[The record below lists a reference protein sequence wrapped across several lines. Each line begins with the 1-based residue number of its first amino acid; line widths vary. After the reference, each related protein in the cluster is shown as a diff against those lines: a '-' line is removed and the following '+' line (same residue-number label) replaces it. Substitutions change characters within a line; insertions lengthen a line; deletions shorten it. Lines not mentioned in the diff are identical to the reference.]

1 MVLGRGE
8 LFTKVRVRIGIT
20 VIRFLVAACLVVP
33 LLGHAAGLGRLTVQ
47 SGLGEPLRAE
57 VEITSLQPR
66 EIDSL
71 TARLGSPEAF
81 RAAGIEY
88 SPTLVSL
95 RVALDRRDGRP
106 FLRLTSVRP
115 IDDPFLDIVIELQW
129 STGRLVREYT
139 FLLDPPQYREKPAAA
154 VAAPIT
160 AQVAKPIPTPAPAA
174 PEARPLPIRPSGPPA
189 AAAGTYEVKR
199 GDTLGKIARENKP
212 EGVTMQQMLVALY
225 RANQGAFIRG
235 NMNLVRAGRILQIPD
250 RETAAGVASGEAVTV
265 VRQHTSDF
273 SDYRAKLGAAVA
285 AQPAVPTPGREST
298 GRIAAKPDAPAA
310 AAQRDQ
316 LKLSKAEAGK
326 QPSAPAARAAR
337 EDDRVASDR
346 ALKEAQSRVT
356 DLEKNVGDLQ
366 KLLEIKNKQL
376 AQLEQQG
383 KPAGAVAPVAPKPAA
398 ETPKPAPAPATP
410 VAEAPKPVA
419 EAPKP
424 VTEAPKP
431 APEALK
437 PATETPTPAAEATKA
452 ATEAP
457 KPATEA
463 PKPATTEAPK
473 PAPVAATTEAAKTTT
488 TVKPKP
494 QVTAVEASLV
504 DEFLGNPMALGGL
517 AAVILLLIAYGA
529 YAWRKKKASQSRF
542 QDSVLASTGPTLAP
556 APSPSAHAAETAAAV
571 SAAVAATHAA
581 SAAAE
586 SDDVDPIAE
595 ADVYLAYGRDAQAEE
610 ILNEALSQHPDR
622 VPVHAKLLEI
632 FAHRHDAKGF
642 EKTAKKIRD
651 LTNASGPE
659 WEKACALG
667 RTVDPENPL
676 YGGAGMVAAGAGAAA
691 VATAAAAAPAPAV
704 DFDLG
709 GPAGEA
715 QPNASSALDFD
726 IGAATTPGG
735 QAQPFKPGD
744 TVILQPEGVPPAAG
758 SQAKTETLD
767 FDISSLEPPAPAQPE
782 PAPAPAAKDAGTL
795 DFDLDLDLGTQK
807 PAAPEAPP
815 PVDITTINLDLG
827 QPDAAAAAVSADPRW
842 QEVATKLDLAKAYQ
856 GMGDKDGAREL
867 LNEVVAQGDTAQQ
880 NEAKQMLAALG

>member
-1 MVLGRGE
+1 M
-8 LFTKVRVRIGIT
+8 RIGIT
-20 VIRFLVAACLVVP
+20 LIRFLVVACLVLPVVSY
-33 LLGHAAGLGRLTVQ
+33 AAGLGRLTVQ

-57 VEITSLQPR
+57 VEITSLQR
-66 EIDSL
+66 SEADSL

-95 RVALDRRDGRP
+95 RVVLDRRDGRP

-115 IDDPFLDIVIELQW
+115 IDDPFLDLIIELQW
-129 STGRLVREYT
+129 ATGRLVREYT
-139 FLLDPPQYREKPAAA
+139 FLLDPPQYRERPAAA
-154 VAAPIT
+154 AAPAPST
-160 AQVAKPIPTPAPAA
+160 ALVAKPIPTPAPAA
-174 PEARPLPIRPSGPPA
+174 PEARPLPVRPSGG
-189 AAAGTYEVKR
+189 AAGTYEVKR

-250 RETAAGVASGEAVTV
+250 RETAAGVASVEANSV

-285 AQPAVPTPGREST
+285 AQPAAATPGREAT
-298 GRIAAKPDAPAA
+298 GRITAKPEAPAPG
-310 AAQRDQ
+310 AQRDQ
-316 LKLSKAEAGK
+316 LKLSKADTGK

-337 EDDRVASDR
+337 EDDKVASDR

-366 KLLEIKNKQL
+366 KLLEMKNQQL
-376 AQLEQQG
+376 AQLEQQA
-383 KPAGAVAPVAPKPAA
+383 KPAATVAPVAPKPA
-398 ETPKPAPAPATP
+398 
-410 VAEAPKPVA
+410 AEAPKPVA

-424 VTEAPKP
+424 AAEAPKP
-431 APEALK
+431 AA
-437 PATETPTPAAEATKA
+437 
-452 ATEAP
+452 EAP
-457 KPATEA
+457 KPAAETPKPAAEA
-463 PKPATTEAPK
+463 PKPAAAEAAKAP
-473 PAPVAATTEAAKTTT
+473 PVATKTETTKTTT
-488 TVKPKP
+488 TAKPKP
-494 QVTAVEASLV
+494 AVEQSLI
-504 DEFLGNPMALGGL
+504 DEFTANPWALGGL

-542 QDSVLASTGPTLAP
+542 QDSVLGATAPTLAP
-556 APSPSAHAAETAAAV
+556 APAPSAQTVETAAAV

-581 SAAAE
+581 TAAAE
-586 SDDVDPIAE
+586 GDDVDPIAE

-610 ILNEALSQHPDR
+610 ILNEALSKHPDR
-622 VPVHAKLLEI
+622 VPIHTKLLEI

-642 EKTAKKIRD
+642 EKTAKTIRD
-651 LTNASGPE
+651 LTNGSGPE

-667 RTVDPENPL
+667 RSVDPANPL
-676 YGGAGMVAAGAGAAA
+676 YGGAGMVVAGAAA
-691 VATAAAAAPAPAV
+691 AAAAGPAPAV

-715 QPNASSALDFD
+715 QPHAAPTLDFD

-735 QAQPFKPGD
+735 QTQPFRPGD

-758 SQAKTETLD
+758 AQAKTETLD
-767 FDISSLEPPAPAQPE
+767 FDISALEPAAPAKPE
-782 PAPAPAAKDAGTL
+782 PAPAPAAKDAGAL
-795 DFDLDLDLGTQK
+795 DFDLDLDLGAQK
-807 PAAPEAPP
+807 PAAPAAPP
-815 PVDITTINLDLG
+815 PVDITTISLDLG
-827 QPDAAAAAVSADPRW
+827 QPDSAAAAASADPRW

>member
-8 LFTKVRVRIGIT
+8 LVTKVRVRIGIT
-20 VIRFLVAACLVVP
+20 LIRFLVVACLVMP

-57 VEITSLQPR
+57 VEITSLQPS
-66 EIDSL
+66 EADSL

-95 RVALDRRDGRP
+95 RVVLDRRDGRP

-115 IDDPFLDIVIELQW
+115 IDDPFLDIIIELQW
-129 STGRLVREYT
+129 ATGRLVREYT
-139 FLLDPPQYREKPAAA
+139 FLLDPPQYRERPAAA
-154 VAAPIT
+154 AAPTPST

-174 PEARPLPIRPSGPPA
+174 PEARPLPVRPSGG
-189 AAAGTYEVKR
+189 AAGTYEVKR

-250 RETAAGVASGEAVTV
+250 RETAAGVASVEANSV

-285 AQPAVPTPGREST
+285 AQPAAATPGREAT
-298 GRIAAKPDAPAA
+298 GRITAKPEAPAPG
-310 AAQRDQ
+310 AQRDQ
-316 LKLSKAEAGK
+316 LKLSKADTGK

-337 EDDRVASDR
+337 EDDKVASDR

-366 KLLEIKNKQL
+366 KLLEMKNQQL
-376 AQLEQQG
+376 AQLEQQA
-383 KPAGAVAPVAPKPAA
+383 KPAATVAPAAPKPAA
-398 ETPKPAPAPATP
+398 EAPKPA
-410 VAEAPKPVA
+410 AEAPKPAA

-424 VTEAPKP
+424 AAEAPKP
-431 APEALK
+431 AA
-437 PATETPTPAAEATKA
+437 
-452 ATEAP
+452 EAP
-457 KPATEA
+457 KPAAEA
-463 PKPATTEAPK
+463 PKPAAEAPK
-473 PAPVAATTEAAKTTT
+473 PAAAEAAKAPPVATKTEATKTTT
-488 TVKPKP
+488 TAKPKP
-494 QVTAVEASLV
+494 AVEQSLI
-504 DEFLGNPMALGGL
+504 DEFTGNPWALGGL

-542 QDSVLASTGPTLAP
+542 QDSVLGATAPTLAP
-556 APSPSAHAAETAAAV
+556 APAPSAHTVETAAAV

-581 SAAAE
+581 TAAAE
-586 SDDVDPIAE
+586 GDDVDPIAE

-610 ILNEALSQHPDR
+610 ILNEALSKHPDR
-622 VPVHAKLLEI
+622 VPIHAKLLEI

-642 EKTAKKIRD
+642 EKTAKTIRD

-667 RTVDPENPL
+667 RSVDPANPL
-676 YGGAGMVAAGAGAAA
+676 YGGAGMVVAGAAA
-691 VATAAAAAPAPAV
+691 VAAAGPAPAV

-715 QPNASSALDFD
+715 QPHAAPTLDFD

-735 QAQPFKPGD
+735 QTQPFRPGD

-758 SQAKTETLD
+758 AQAKTETLD
-767 FDISSLEPPAPAQPE
+767 FDISALESPAPAKPE
-782 PAPAPAAKDAGTL
+782 PAPAPAAKDAGAL
-795 DFDLDLDLGTQK
+795 DFDLDLDLGAQK
-807 PAAPEAPP
+807 PAAPAAPP
-815 PVDITTINLDLG
+815 PVDITTISLDLG
-827 QPDAAAAAVSADPRW
+827 QPDSAAAATSADPRW

>member
-1 MVLGRGE
+1 M
-8 LFTKVRVRIGIT
+8 
-20 VIRFLVAACLVVP
+20 IRFLVAACLVLPAVTY
-33 LLGHAAGLGRLTVQ
+33 AAGLGRLTLQ
-47 SGLGEPLRAE
+47 SALGEPLRAE
-57 VEITSLQPR
+57 VEITSLQPS
-66 EIDSL
+66 EAESL

-106 FLRLTSVRP
+106 FLRLSSVRP
-115 IDDPFLDIVIELQW
+115 IDDPFLDVIIELQW

-154 VAAPIT
+154 APAPSTAEVAR
-160 AQVAKPIPTPAPAA
+160 PIPTPAPAA
-174 PEARPLPIRPSGPPA
+174 PDARPLSPRPSGGA
-189 AAAGTYEVKR
+189 DRTYEVRR

-250 RETAAGVASGEAVTV
+250 REAAAGVASTEANRV
-265 VRQHTSDF
+265 VSTHNSDF

-285 AQPAVPTPGREST
+285 AKPAAATPGREAT
-298 GRIAAKPDAPAA
+298 GRIAAKPEAPAPS
-310 AAQRDQ
+310 AQKDQ
-316 LKLSKAEAGK
+316 LKLSKAETAK
-326 QPSAPAARAAR
+326 PSAPAARAAR
-337 EDDRVASDR
+337 EDDKVASDR

-366 KLLEIKNKQL
+366 KLLEMKNKQL
-376 AQLEQQG
+376 AQLEQQA
-383 KPAGAVAPVAPKPAA
+383 KPAAAVAPVAPKPAA
-398 ETPKPAPAPATP
+398 EAPKPAAEAPKPVAEALKPAAEAPKPAPEAPKPA
-410 VAEAPKPVA
+410 AEAPKPVA

-424 VTEAPKP
+424 AAEAPKP
-431 APEALK
+431 A
-437 PATETPTPAAEATKA
+437 AAEAAKT
-452 ATEAP
+452 
-457 KPATEA
+457 
-463 PKPATTEAPK
+463 
-473 PAPVAATTEAAKTTT
+473 APVATKIETAKTTT
-488 TVKPKP
+488 TAKPKP
-494 QVTAVEASLV
+494 VVEASLV
-504 DEFLGNPMALGGL
+504 DEFLENPWALGGL

-542 QDSVLASTGPTLAP
+542 QDSVLGATAPTLAA
-556 APSPSAHAAETAAAV
+556 APRPSAHTAETAAAV
-571 SAAVAATHAA
+571 SAAVAATHAT
-581 SAAAE
+581 AAAAD

-610 ILNEALSQHPDR
+610 ILNEALSKHPER

-651 LTNASGPE
+651 LTQGSGPE
-659 WEKACALG
+659 WEKARALG
-667 RTVDPENPL
+667 QSVDPENPL
-676 YGGAGMVAAGAGAAA
+676 YGGAGKVVAGAAA
-691 VATAAAAAPAPAV
+691 AAAVAPAPAV

-709 GPAGEA
+709 GGPAGEA
-715 QPNASSALDFD
+715 QPHAAPTLDFD

-735 QAQPFKPGD
+735 QTQPFRPGD
-744 TVILQPEGVPPAAG
+744 TVIIQPEAVPPAAPA
-758 SQAKTETLD
+758 QAKTETLD
-767 FDISSLEPPAPAQPE
+767 FDISSFESPAPAKPE
-782 PAPAPAAKDAGTL
+782 PAPAAAPKDTGSL
-795 DFDLDLDLGTQK
+795 DFDLDLDLGAQK
-807 PAAPEAPP
+807 PAAPAAAP

-827 QPDAAAAAVSADPRW
+827 KPDSAAAADAADPRW

>member
-8 LFTKVRVRIGIT
+8 LLTKVRVRIGIT

-33 LLGHAAGLGRLTVQ
+33 LLGHAAGLGRLTLQ

-57 VEITSLQPR
+57 VEITSLQPS
-66 EIDSL
+66 EAESL

-95 RVALDRRDGRP
+95 RVVLDRRDGRP

-115 IDDPFLDIVIELQW
+115 IDDPFLDIIIELQW
-129 STGRLVREYT
+129 ATGRLVREYT

-154 VAAPIT
+154 APAPST
-160 AQVAKPIPTPAPAA
+160 AQVARPIPTPAPAA
-174 PEARPLPIRPSGPPA
+174 PEARPLPVRPSGG
-189 AAAGTYEVKR
+189 AAGTYEVKR

-225 RANQGAFIRG
+225 RANQGAFIRD

-250 RETAAGVASGEAVTV
+250 RETAAGVASTEANSV
-265 VRQHTSDF
+265 VRRHMSDF

-285 AQPAVPTPGREST
+285 AKPAVSTPGREAT
-298 GRIAAKPDAPAA
+298 GRIAAKPEAPAPS
-310 AAQRDQ
+310 AQRDQ
-316 LKLSKAEAGK
+316 LKLSKADTGK

-337 EDDRVASDR
+337 EDDKVASDR

-366 KLLEIKNKQL
+366 KLLEMKNKQL
-376 AQLEQQG
+376 AQLEQQA
-383 KPAGAVAPVAPKPAA
+383 KPAATVAPAAPKPA
-398 ETPKPAPAPATP
+398 
-410 VAEAPKPVA
+410 AEAPKPVA
-419 EAPKP
+419 GAPKP
-424 VTEAPKP
+424 AAEAPKP
-431 APEALK
+431 AA
-437 PATETPTPAAEATKA
+437 
-452 ATEAP
+452 EAP
-457 KPATEA
+457 KPAAEA
-463 PKPATTEAPK
+463 PKPAAEAPK
-473 PAPVAATTEAAKTTT
+473 PAAEAPKPAAAEAAKAAPVATKTETAKTTT
-488 TVKPKP
+488 TAKPKP
-494 QVTAVEASLV
+494 KPVVEASLV
-504 DEFLGNPMALGGL
+504 DEFLENPMALGGL

-529 YAWRKKKASQSRF
+529 FAWRKKKASQSRF
-542 QDSVLASTGPTLAP
+542 QDSVLAATAPTLAP
-556 APSPSAHAAETAAAV
+556 APSPSAHTVETAAAV
-571 SAAVAATHAA
+571 SAAMAATHAA
-581 SAAAE
+581 GAAAE

-610 ILNEALSQHPDR
+610 ILNEALSKHPDR

-642 EKTAKKIRD
+642 EKTAKTIRD
-651 LTNASGPE
+651 LTQGSGPE

-676 YGGAGMVAAGAGAAA
+676 YGGAGKVVAGAAA
-691 VATAAAAAPAPAV
+691 AAAVGPAPAV

-709 GPAGEA
+709 GGPAGEA
-715 QPNASSALDFD
+715 QPHAAPTLDFD
-726 IGAATTPGG
+726 IGSATTPGG
-735 QAQPFKPGD
+735 QTQPFKPGD
-744 TVILQPEGVPPAAG
+744 TLIIQPEAVPPAADA
-758 SQAKTETLD
+758 QAKSETLD
-767 FDISSLEPPAPAQPE
+767 FDISSLEPPAPAKPQ
-782 PAPAPAAKDAGTL
+782 PAPAPAPAPKDAGSL

-807 PAAPEAPP
+807 PAAPAVAP
-815 PVDITTINLDLG
+815 PVDITTISLDLEK
-827 QPDAAAAAVSADPRW
+827 PDSAAAAVSADPRW

>member
-1 MVLGRGE
+1 MVLSRGG
-8 LFTKVRVRIGIT
+8 LLTKVRVRIGIT
-20 VIRFLVAACLVVP
+20 VFRFLVAACLVVP
-33 LLGHAAGLGRLTVQ
+33 LLGHSAGLGRLTLQ

-57 VEITSLQPR
+57 VEITSLQPS
-66 EIDSL
+66 EVDSL

-95 RVALDRRDGRP
+95 RVVLDRRDGRP
-106 FLRLTSVRP
+106 FLRLSSVRP
-115 IDDPFLDIVIELQW
+115 IDDPFLDIIIELQW

-154 VAAPIT
+154 APAPST
-160 AQVAKPIPTPAPAA
+160 AQVARPIPTPAPAA
-174 PEARPLPIRPSGPPA
+174 PEVRPLPVRPSVS
-189 AAAGTYEVKR
+189 AAGTYEVKR

-225 RANQGAFIRG
+225 RANQGAFIRD

-250 RETAAGVASGEAVTV
+250 RETAAGVASTEANSV
-265 VRQHTSDF
+265 VRRHTADF

-285 AQPAVPTPGREST
+285 ARPAVSTPGREAT
-298 GRIAAKPDAPAA
+298 GRIAAKPEAPAPS
-310 AAQRDQ
+310 AQRDQ
-316 LKLSKAEAGK
+316 LKLSRADTGK

-337 EDDRVASDR
+337 EDDKVASGR
-346 ALKEAQSRVT
+346 ALQEAQSRVT

-366 KLLEIKNKQL
+366 KLLEMKNKQL
-376 AQLEQQG
+376 AQLEQQ
-383 KPAGAVAPVAPKPAA
+383 AKPAA
-398 ETPKPAPAPATP
+398 AAAPTP

-424 VTEAPKP
+424 VAEAPKP
-431 APEALK
+431 AA
-437 PATETPTPAAEATKA
+437 
-452 ATEAP
+452 EAP
-457 KPATEA
+457 KPAAEA
-463 PKPATTEAPK
+463 PKPAAEAPK
-473 PAPVAATTEAAKTTT
+473 PAAEAPKPAAEAPKPAAAEAAKAAPAATKPGVAKTVTTA
-488 TVKPKP
+488 KPKP
-494 QVTAVEASLV
+494 VVEASLV
-504 DEFLGNPMALGGL
+504 DEFLENPIALGGL

-542 QDSVLASTGPTLAP
+542 QDSVLGATAPTLAP
-556 APSPSAHAAETAAAV
+556 APSPSAHTVETAAAV

-581 SAAAE
+581 SAAAD

-610 ILNEALSQHPDR
+610 ILNEALSKHPER

-642 EKTAKKIRD
+642 EKTAKTIRD
-651 LTNASGPE
+651 LTQGNGPE

-676 YGGAGMVAAGAGAAA
+676 YGGAGQVVAGAAA
-691 VATAAAAAPAPAV
+691 AAAVGPAPAV

-709 GPAGEA
+709 GGPAGEA
-715 QPNASSALDFD
+715 QPHVAPALDFD

-735 QAQPFKPGD
+735 QTQPFSPGD
-744 TVILQPEGVPPAAG
+744 TVILQPEAAQPAAG
-758 SQAKTETLD
+758 AQAKSETLD
-767 FDISSLEPPAPAQPE
+767 FDIGSLEPPAPTKPE
-782 PAPAPAAKDAGTL
+782 PAPAPPPKDAGTL

-827 QPDAAAAAVSADPRW
+827 KPDPAAAAVSADPRW

>member
-1 MVLGRGE
+1 MVLGRGG
-8 LFTKVRVRIGIT
+8 LLTKVRVRIGIT

-33 LLGHAAGLGRLTVQ
+33 LLGHAAGLGRLTLQ

-57 VEITSLQPR
+57 VEITSLQPS
-66 EIDSL
+66 EAASL

-95 RVALDRRDGRP
+95 RVVLDRRDGRP

-115 IDDPFLDIVIELQW
+115 IDDPFLDIIIELQW

-154 VAAPIT
+154 APAPST
-160 AQVAKPIPTPAPAA
+160 EQVARPIPTPAPAA
-174 PEARPLPIRPSGPPA
+174 PEARPLPVRPSVS
-189 AAAGTYEVKR
+189 AAGAYEVKR

-225 RANQGAFIRG
+225 RANQGAFIRD

-250 RETAAGVASGEAVTV
+250 RETAAGVASTEANSV
-265 VRQHTSDF
+265 VRRHTADF

-285 AQPAVPTPGREST
+285 AQPAVSTPGREAT
-298 GRIAAKPDAPAA
+298 GRIAAKPEAPAPS
-310 AAQRDQ
+310 AQRDQ
-316 LKLSKAEAGK
+316 LKLSKADTGK

-337 EDDRVASDR
+337 EDDKVASDR
-346 ALKEAQSRVT
+346 ALKESQSRVT

-366 KLLEIKNKQL
+366 KLLEMKNKQL
-376 AQLEQQG
+376 AQLEQQ
-383 KPAGAVAPVAPKPAA
+383 AKPAA
-398 ETPKPAPAPATP
+398 AAAPQPAAEAAKPAPAAATP

-424 VTEAPKP
+424 AAEAPKP
-431 APEALK
+431 AAD
-437 PATETPTPAAEATKA
+437 
-452 ATEAP
+452 AP
-457 KPATEA
+457 KPAAAEA
-463 PKPATTEAPK
+463 AKS
-473 PAPVAATTEAAKTTT
+473 APVATKPEAAKTATT
-488 TVKPKP
+488 AKPKP
-494 QVTAVEASLV
+494 VVEASLV

-517 AAVILLLIAYGA
+517 AAVVLLLIAYGA

-542 QDSVLASTGPTLAP
+542 QDGVLGATAPTLAP
-556 APSPSAHAAETAAAV
+556 APPPTAHTVETAAAV

-581 SAAAE
+581 SAAPD

-610 ILNEALSQHPDR
+610 ILNEALSKHPER

-642 EKTAKKIRD
+642 EKTAKTIRD
-651 LTNASGPE
+651 LTQGSGPE

-676 YGGAGMVAAGAGAAA
+676 YGGAGQVVAGAAA
-691 VATAAAAAPAPAV
+691 AAAVGPAPAV

-709 GPAGEA
+709 GGPAGEA
-715 QPNASSALDFD
+715 QPHAVPTLDFD

-735 QAQPFKPGD
+735 QTQPFRPGD
-744 TVILQPEGVPPAAG
+744 TVILQPEAVQPAAG
-758 SQAKTETLD
+758 APAKNETLD
-767 FDISSLEPPAPAQPE
+767 FDIGSLEPPAPTEPE
-782 PAPAPAAKDAGTL
+782 PAPEPAPKDAGAL
-795 DFDLDLDLGTQK
+795 DFDLDLDLETQK
-807 PAAPEAPP
+807 PAAPAAPP
-815 PVDITTINLDLG
+815 PVDITTISLDLG
-827 QPDAAAAAVSADPRW
+827 QPDSAAAAVSADPRW

>member
-8 LFTKVRVRIGIT
+8 LLTKVRVRIGIT
-20 VIRFLVAACLVVP
+20 LIRFLVVACLVMP

-57 VEITSLQPR
+57 VEITSLQPS
-66 EIDSL
+66 EVDSL
-71 TARLGSPEAF
+71 TARLGSPDAF

-95 RVALDRRDGRP
+95 RVVLDRRDGRP
-106 FLRLTSVRP
+106 FLRLSSVRP
-115 IDDPFLDIVIELQW
+115 IDDPFLDIIIELQW
-129 STGRLVREYT
+129 ATGRLVREYT
-139 FLLDPPQYREKPAAA
+139 FLLDPPQYREKPVAAA
-154 VAAPIT
+154 PAPST
-160 AQVAKPIPTPAPAA
+160 AQIARPIPTPAPAA
-174 PEARPLPIRPSGPPA
+174 PEARPLPVRPSGD
-189 AAAGTYEVKR
+189 AAGTYEVKR

-225 RANQGAFIRG
+225 RANQSAFIRG

-250 RETAAGVASGEAVTV
+250 RETAAGVASAEANSV
-265 VRQHTSDF
+265 VRQHTADF

-285 AQPAVPTPGREST
+285 AQPAAATPGREAT
-298 GRIAAKPDAPAA
+298 GRITAKPEAPASS
-310 AAQRDQ
+310 AQRDQ
-316 LKLSKAEAGK
+316 LKLSKADTGK

-337 EDDRVASDR
+337 EDDKVASDR

-366 KLLEIKNKQL
+366 KLLEMKNKQL
-376 AQLEQQG
+376 AQLEQQA
-383 KPAGAVAPVAPKPAA
+383 KPAATVPPAAPKPA
-398 ETPKPAPAPATP
+398 
-410 VAEAPKPVA
+410 AEAPKPVA

-424 VTEAPKP
+424 AAEAPKP
-431 APEALK
+431 AAEAPK
-437 PATETPTPAAEATKA
+437 PAAEAPA
-452 ATEAP
+452 AEAPKPVAEAPKPAAEAP
-457 KPATEA
+457 KPATAEA
-463 PKPATTEAPK
+463 SKA
-473 PAPVAATTEAAKTTT
+473 APVASKTETKTTT
-488 TVKPKP
+488 TAKPKP
-494 QVTAVEASLV
+494 VVEASVV
-504 DEFLGNPMALGGL
+504 DEFLENPLALGGL
-517 AAVILLLIAYGA
+517 AAVILLLVAYGA

-542 QDSVLASTGPTLAP
+542 QDSVLGATAPTLAP
-556 APSPSAHAAETAAAV
+556 APKPSAHSVETAAAV

-581 SAAAE
+581 PAAAE
-586 SDDVDPIAE
+586 GDDVDPIAE

-610 ILNEALSQHPDR
+610 ILNEALSKQPDR
-622 VPVHAKLLEI
+622 VPVHVKLLEI

-651 LTNASGPE
+651 LTNGSGPE
-659 WEKACALG
+659 WDKARALG
-667 RTVDPENPL
+667 RSVDPENPL
-676 YGGAGMVAAGAGAAA
+676 YGGAGMVAAGAAAAA
-691 VATAAAAAPAPAV
+691 VAPAPAV

-709 GPAGEA
+709 GGPAGEA
-715 QPNASSALDFD
+715 QPHAAPALDFD

-735 QAQPFKPGD
+735 QAQPFRPGD

-758 SQAKTETLD
+758 AQAKSETLD
-767 FDISSLEPPAPAQPE
+767 FDISSLEPPAPAKPEPE
-782 PAPAPAAKDAGTL
+782 PAPAPAPAPKDAGAL

-807 PAAPEAPP
+807 PAAPAAPP
-815 PVDITTINLDLG
+815 PVDITTISLDLG
-827 QPDAAAAAVSADPRW
+827 QPDSAASAAGADPRW

>member
-8 LFTKVRVRIGIT
+8 LLTKVRVRIGIT
-20 VIRFLVAACLVVP
+20 VIRFLVAACLVLPVVSY
-33 LLGHAAGLGRLTVQ
+33 AAGLGRLTLQ

-57 VEITSLQPR
+57 VEITSLQPS
-66 EIDSL
+66 EAESL
-71 TARLGSPEAF
+71 TARLGSAEAF

-95 RVALDRRDGRP
+95 RVVLDRRDGRP

-115 IDDPFLDIVIELQW
+115 IDDPFLDIIIELQW
-129 STGRLVREYT
+129 STGRLVRQYT

-154 VAAPIT
+154 APAPST
-160 AQVAKPIPTPAPAA
+160 AQVARPIPTPAPAA
-174 PEARPLPIRPSGPPA
+174 PDARPLSPRPSG
-189 AAAGTYEVKR
+189 GTDRTYEVRR
-199 GDTLGKIARENKP
+199 GDTLGKIARENQP

-225 RANQGAFIRG
+225 RANQGAFIRD

-250 RETAAGVASGEAVTV
+250 RETAAGIASAEANGV
-265 VRQHTSDF
+265 VRRHTSDF
-273 SDYRAKLGAAVA
+273 SDYRAKLGATVAAKPAVA
-285 AQPAVPTPGREST
+285 TPGREAT
-298 GRIAAKPDAPAA
+298 GRIAAKPEAPAPG
-310 AAQRDQ
+310 AQRDQ
-316 LKLSKAEAGK
+316 LKLSKAEVAK

-337 EDDRVASDR
+337 EDDKVAADR

-366 KLLEIKNKQL
+366 KLVELKNKQL
-376 AQLEQQG
+376 AQLEQQA
-383 KPAGAVAPVAPKPAA
+383 KPAATVAPAAPKPAA
-398 ETPKPAPAPATP
+398 EAPKPA
-410 VAEAPKPVA
+410 AEAPKPVA

-424 VTEAPKP
+424 AAEAPKP
-431 APEALK
+431 A
-437 PATETPTPAAEATKA
+437 AAEAAKT
-452 ATEAP
+452 
-457 KPATEA
+457 
-463 PKPATTEAPK
+463 
-473 PAPVAATTEAAKTTT
+473 APVAAKPEAAKAPTTA
-488 TVKPKP
+488 KPKP
-494 QVTAVEASLV
+494 KAAVEASLV
-504 DEFLGNPMALGGL
+504 DEFLENPLALGGL

-542 QDSVLASTGPTLAP
+542 QDSVLGATAPTLAP
-556 APSPSAHAAETAAAV
+556 VPPPTTGHTVETAAAV

-610 ILNEALSQHPDR
+610 ILNEALSKHPER

-642 EKTAKKIRD
+642 EKTAKTIRD
-651 LTNASGPE
+651 LTQGSGPE
-659 WEKACALG
+659 WEKARALG
-667 RTVDPENPL
+667 RSVDPENTL
-676 YGGAGMVAAGAGAAA
+676 YGGAGQVAAGAAAGAAVGA
-691 VATAAAAAPAPAV
+691 APAV

-709 GPAGEA
+709 GGPAGAA
-715 QPNASSALDFD
+715 QPHAAPTLDFD

-735 QAQPFKPGD
+735 QTQPFRPGD
-744 TVILQPEGVPPAAG
+744 TIIIQPEAVPPAAAA
-758 SQAKTETLD
+758 QAKSETLD
-767 FDISSLEPPAPAQPE
+767 FDISSFEPPAPAKPE
-782 PAPAPAAKDAGTL
+782 PAPAPAPKDAGSL

-807 PAAPEAPP
+807 PAAPAKAAP
-815 PVDITTINLDLG
+815 PVDITTISLDLG
-827 QPDAAAAAVSADPRW
+827 KPDSAAAADRADPRW